1 MKRTATP
8 IHYFGPVA
16 QTGIFYITARD
27 YMFGQTNCYDRSL
40 DARDAKI
47 AKLKSRLSLAYASRN
62 KAEQTR
68 LTKQLTRL
76 GHSL

>member
-1 MKRTATP
+1 
-8 IHYFGPVA
+8 
-16 QTGIFYITARD
+16 
-27 YMFGQTNCYDRSL
+27 MFGQTHTYDRSL

-68 LTKQLTRL
+68 LKRELTVL
-76 GHSL
+76 GYSL